1 MFWTGRLFFVE
12 VIGQTLAENVIRDMG
27 LLGVMEI
34 VSGQT
39 TSAKINLKLQLLQ
52 RLQQQLQGLL
62 SLLQQLLPRNQNF

>member
-1 MFWTGRLFFVE
+1 ME